1 MFVDRE
7 KEKRGRYETEIARLD
22 ESNRKLADIL
32 AALKENSGDI
42 RERMDLVNRARGIVY
57 GAWLKHPEVV
67 RSVRIKIQNPQ
78 THESLCRQGLSDFR
92 RHHFEYL
99 EKRLVALGVWPE
111 EQGYGKELFVS
122 VPFPTYQ
129 YPKDVDF
136 KVVEHVQGW
145 PVLVSIGIEEPL
157 ITNGYSNFFLDEV
170 NSIELSPHLP
180 ITPYV
185 SFGKRDEDNNLLL
198 LPRLAPEETYLFFR
212 GLASHLDFPNLEEG
226 DVLATKVVRFPTI
239 DALCNLEKFDRYR
252 KFADTFFTVQNVTT
266 GDLVLYEVHN
276 YPTNNQNFNDL
287 RRDMVRRVLNNDL
300 PKRGCRGLIIGMPQ
314 TQVFR
319 YEGDYIIRRIAQVP
333 ILEDQ
338 ILE

>member
-1 MFVDRE
+1 MFVDG
-7 KEKRGRYETEIARLD
+7 EKRIRYETELARLD
-22 ESNRKLADIL
+22 ESNRELAKIL
-32 AALKENSGDI
+32 VALKESSGDI
-42 RERMDLVNRARGIVY
+42 EERTKLVLKAREIVY

-67 RSVRIKIQNPQ
+67 KSVRIKIQNPQ
-78 THESLCRQGLSDFR
+78 THESLCRQGLSDFG
-92 RHHFEYL
+92 RHRFEYL

-111 EQGYGKELFVS
+111 EQGYGRELFAS

-129 YPKDVDF
+129 YPKDIDF
-136 KVVEHVQGW
+136 KVAEHVQGW

-157 ITNGYSNFFLDEV
+157 VTNGYSNFLLAEI
-170 NSIELSPHLP
+170 NSIELSSHLP

-198 LPRLAPEETYLFFR
+198 LPRLDPEETYLFFR

-239 DALCNLEKFDRYR
+239 DALGNLEKFDRYR
-252 KFADTFFTVQNVTT
+252 KFADTFFTVQDVTT

-319 YEGDYIIRRIAQVP
+319 YEGDDIIRRIARVP
-333 ILEDQ
+333 IPKNIISE
-338 ILE
+338 